1 MAGPNFTRRDA
12 LRFGAGAVAVSAL
25 RVSPA
30 SAAAASFSLALPDGG
45 AHASSA
51 WHTTPVLHAPRRFDL
66 VGLTWKSGKVE
77 AQVRARPRGG
87 RWSAWF
93 ALPAGVHAADGAPAP
108 TPEQEV
114 RRLYE
119 EAESRV
125 AKAAE
130 RVVARDSFGEILAM
144 VTENAVAV
152 TRIGNEAMDLVLRN
166 LRVASRQDINRLTR
180 ALGRTEDKLEQ
191 VLQEVERLRD
201 DLDADASSNGSG
213 TRRASGS
220 GSASGSRSGSGSGSA
235 SGSRSGSGGTTRR
248 RTTRRSSSS

>member
-1 MAGPNFTRRDA
+1 MADKPNTE
-12 LRFGAGAVAVSAL
+12 
-25 RVSPA
+25 
-30 SAAAASFSLALPDGG
+30 
-45 AHASSA
+45 
-51 WHTTPVLHAPRRFDL
+51 T
-66 VGLTWKSGKVE
+66 
-77 AQVRARPRGG
+77 
-87 RWSAWF
+87 
-93 ALPAGVHAADGAPAP
+93 APAP

-130 RVVARDSFGEILAM
+130 RVVARDSFGELLAM

-191 VLQEVERLRD
+191 VLQEIERLRD
-201 DLDADASSNGSG
+201 ELDADASSNGTSS
-213 TRRASGS
+213 RRASGS
-220 GSASGSRSGSGSGSA
+220 GSGS
-235 SGSRSGSGGTTRR
+235 SRSGSGGTTRR

>member
-1 MAGPNFTRRDA
+1 MAEKPNT
-12 LRFGAGAVAVSAL
+12 
-25 RVSPA
+25 
-30 SAAAASFSLALPDGG
+30 
-45 AHASSA
+45 
-51 WHTTPVLHAPRRFDL
+51 
-66 VGLTWKSGKVE
+66 
-77 AQVRARPRGG
+77 
-87 RWSAWF
+87 
-93 ALPAGVHAADGAPAP
+93 DGAPAP

-201 DLDADASSNGSG
+201 DLEADASSNGSSS
-213 TRRASGS
+213 RRASS
-220 GSASGSRSGSGSGSA
+220 GGASGSRGGG
-235 SGSRSGSGGTTRR
+235 GGTTRR

>member
-1 MAGPNFTRRDA
+1 MADKPNTE
-12 LRFGAGAVAVSAL
+12 
-25 RVSPA
+25 
-30 SAAAASFSLALPDGG
+30 
-45 AHASSA
+45 
-51 WHTTPVLHAPRRFDL
+51 T
-66 VGLTWKSGKVE
+66 
-77 AQVRARPRGG
+77 
-87 RWSAWF
+87 
-93 ALPAGVHAADGAPAP
+93 APAP

-130 RVVARDSFGEILAM
+130 RVVTRDSFGELLAM

-191 VLQEVERLRD
+191 VLQEIERLRD
-201 DLDADASSNGSG
+201 ELDADASSNGTSS
-213 TRRASGS
+213 RRASGS
-220 GSASGSRSGSGSGSA
+220 GS
-235 SGSRSGSGGTTRR
+235 SRSGSGGTTRR

>member
-1 MAGPNFTRRDA
+1 MADKPNTET
-12 LRFGAGAVAVSAL
+12 V
-25 RVSPA
+25 
-30 SAAAASFSLALPDGG
+30 
-45 AHASSA
+45 
-51 WHTTPVLHAPRRFDL
+51 
-66 VGLTWKSGKVE
+66 
-77 AQVRARPRGG
+77 
-87 RWSAWF
+87 
-93 ALPAGVHAADGAPAP
+93 PAP

-125 AKAAE
+125 AKATE
-130 RVVARDSFGEILAM
+130 RVVSRDSFGELLAM

-166 LRVASRQDINRLTR
+166 LRVAGRQDINRLTR

-201 DLDADASSNGSG
+201 DLEADASSNGSSS
-213 TRRASGS
+213 RRASGS
-220 GSASGSRSGSGSGSA
+220 GGASGSRGGG
-235 SGSRSGSGGTTRR
+235 GGTTRR